1 VIRGFASATR
11 GATLIENMVALLLGS
26 VTMISLYAYFRSEIY
41 HALIVETRIAVLEDA
56 RGALDI
62 MLRDL
67 KNAGSWGSGS
77 VPVETGVG
85 DDPSHDADSVCNR
98 VYAASAA
105 VIHVQMDLNGN
116 GTCADL
122 DPRENIR
129 YELGGPTAACPG
141 SRVLRRNGDC
151 LLANVVP
158 AAGEKVF
165 TFFDRSGVDL
175 GSAPVVGAIKRIRIE
190 FSVQAKNPD
199 PKILDKL
206 SSTLSSS
213 VELRN

>member
-1 VIRGFASATR
+1 VIRQFASAAR

-26 VTMISLYAYFRSEIY
+26 VTVISLYAYFRSEIY

-98 VYAASAA
+98 VYAASWAVRLPPVQAA
-105 VIHVQMDLNGN
+105 VCSGAMATAYSPTWCPL
-116 GTCADL
+116 
-122 DPRENIR
+122 REKR
-129 YELGGPTAACPG
+129 CLLFSTAAE
-141 SRVLRRNGDC
+141 SIS
-151 LLANVVP
+151 VP
-158 AAGEKVF
+158 
-165 TFFDRSGVDL
+165 L
-175 GSAPVVGAIKRIRIE
+175 P
-190 FSVQAKNPD
+190 
-199 PKILDKL
+199 L
-206 SSTLSSS
+206 
-213 VELRN
+213 

>member
-1 VIRGFASATR
+1 VSRHLATAAR

-26 VTMISLYAYFRSEIY
+26 ITVISLYAYFRAEIY
-41 HALIVETRIAVLEDA
+41 HALIVETKIAVLEDA

-67 KNAGSWGSGS
+67 KNAGSWGTGS
-77 VPVETGVG
+77 VPMETGVG

-98 VYAASAA
+98 VYAASPA

-116 GTCADL
+116 GTCTDL

-129 YELGGPTAACPG
+129 YELGEPTATCPG
-141 SRVLRRNGDC
+141 NHVLRRNGDC
-151 LLANVVP
+151 LVANVVP
-158 AAGEKVF
+158 VAGEKVF
-165 TFFDRSGVDL
+165 TFFDGSGVDL
-175 GSAPVVGAIKRIRIE
+175 GSAPAAGAIKRIRIE
-190 FSVQAKNPD
+190 FAVQAKNPD
-199 PKILDKL
+199 PKISDKL
-206 SSTLSSS
+206 SSTVSSS

>member
-1 VIRGFASATR
+1 VIRHVASATR

-26 VTMISLYAYFRSEIY
+26 LIVIALYAYFRSEIY
-41 HALIVETRIAVLEDA
+41 HALIVETKIAVLEDA

-85 DDPSHDADSVCNR
+85 DDPSHDADSICNR
-98 VYAASAA
+98 VYAASAS

-141 SRVLRRNGDC
+141 NHVLRRNGDC
-151 LLANVVP
+151 LVANVVP
-158 AAGEKVF
+158 FAGAKVF
-165 TFFDRSGVDL
+165 TFFDGSGVDL
-175 GSAPVVGAIKRIRIE
+175 GSAPAAGAIKRIRIE
-190 FSVQAKNPD
+190 FAVQAKNPD
-199 PKILDKL
+199 PKIADKL